1 MIFSMT
7 GYTIKSQT
15 ILEDIITIEI
25 RSLNSKYFD
34 FSLKCP
40 ETFSFLEEKLKQ
52 KIKKK
57 LKRGKIEIRIKKSS
71 EKDTH
76 DFLQTTELRKKMNG
90 LKKIAPRIS
99 EEKSLEL
106 AILLQKKNDKKAR
119 KLTNKYQKRFFV
131 FLDEAIDEVV
141 NFRLK
146 EGKALYKE
154 LAKYIKSITIQLE
167 QIKKRDKKRLKIK
180 KQTLRNKLESM
191 IEKYD
196 KTRLEQEMIYYIE
209 KLDISEEV
217 IRLIHHKT
225 YFSEL
230 IYSQNEV
237 GKKINF
243 LVQEML
249 REVNTIGSKSND
261 FELQKNVIVIK
272 DELEKIK
279 EQIQNVL

>member
-7 GYTIKSQT
+7 GYAIKSQT
-15 ILEDIITIEI
+15 ILEEIITIEI
-25 RSLNSKYFD
+25 RTLNSKYFD
-34 FSLKCP
+34 FSFKSP
-40 ETFSFLEEKLKQ
+40 EQFSFLEEKIKQ
-52 KIKKK
+52 TSKKK

-71 EKDTH
+71 EKDT
-76 DFLQTTELRKKMNG
+76 DDVLQITELRKKMNG
-90 LKKIAPRIS
+90 LKKIVPRIS
-99 EEKSLEL
+99 EEKLLEL
-106 AILLQKKNDKKAR
+106 AILLPKKNHKKAQ
-119 KLTNKYQKRFFV
+119 KLTNKYQKNFFV
-131 FLDEAIDEVV
+131 FLQKTIDEVV

-154 LAKYIKSITIQLE
+154 LSKYIKSITIQLE
-167 QIKKRDKKRLKIK
+167 KIKKRDKKRLKIK
-180 KQTLRNKLESM
+180 KKTLRNKLESV

-217 IRLIHHKT
+217 IRLTHHKK

-230 IYSQNEV
+230 ISSQNEV

-243 LVQEML
+243 LIQEML
-249 REVNTIGSKSND
+249 REINTIGSKSND

>member
-1 MIFSMT
+1 M
-7 GYTIKSQT
+7 
-15 ILEDIITIEI
+15 
-25 RSLNSKYFD
+25 
-34 FSLKCP
+34 
-40 ETFSFLEEKLKQ
+40 
-52 KIKKK
+52 
-57 LKRGKIEIRIKKSS
+57 
-71 EKDTH
+71 
-76 DFLQTTELRKKMNG
+76 
-90 LKKIAPRIS
+90 PRIS
-99 EEKSLEL
+99 EEKLLEL
-106 AILLQKKNDKKAR
+106 AILLPKKNHKKAQ
-119 KLTNKYQKRFFV
+119 KLTNKYQKNFFV
-131 FLDEAIDEVV
+131 FLQKTIDEVV

-154 LAKYIKSITIQLE
+154 LSKYIKSITIQLE
-167 QIKKRDKKRLKIK
+167 KIKKRDKKRLKIK
-180 KQTLRNKLESM
+180 KKTLRNKLESV

-217 IRLIHHKT
+217 IRLTHHKK

-230 IYSQNEV
+230 ISSQNEV

-243 LVQEML
+243 LIQEML
-249 REVNTIGSKSND
+249 REINTIGSKSND